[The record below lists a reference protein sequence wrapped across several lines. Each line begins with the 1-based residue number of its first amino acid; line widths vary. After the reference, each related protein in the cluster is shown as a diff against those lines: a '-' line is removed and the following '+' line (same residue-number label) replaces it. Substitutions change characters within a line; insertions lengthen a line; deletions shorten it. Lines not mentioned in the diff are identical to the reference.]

1 MPSHLLRK
9 LIVFTLVWL
18 MFALL
23 FVGITLSITWRL
35 EDRGMAINE
44 AGSLRKKTY
53 LMVAL
58 VQAGDVRQL
67 PAAIKE
73 FEDQMQDLTHLFFR

>member
-1 MPSHLLRK
+1 MPNHLLRK
-9 LIVFTLVWL
+9 LIVFTVVWL
-18 MFALL
+18 MFVML

-44 AGSLRKKTY
+44 AGSLRKQTY

-58 VQAGDVRQL
+58 VQAGDTRQL
-67 PAAIKE
+67 PAAIKN
-73 FEDQMQDLTHLFFR
+73 FENQMQD